1 MVSVAINRVDAS
13 LTSEASSPCNNF
25 GEFIHA
31 KNFMCSSYT
40 LELKRNEIRLEM
52 FYPLCNISTINH
64 PLSSKGHESPPSTW
78 GACPIPNFISNE
90 DSL

>member
-64 PLSSKGHESPPSTW
+64 PLSSKGPESPPLHLGSLPY
-78 GACPIPNFISNE
+78 PIFHR
-90 DSL
+90 